1 MYSDLADTP
10 NKGNI
15 QIIIIRDVCPLIDL
29 LLMLPFSKGLNCR
42 MISVSVWNEQ
52 QFQLR

>member
-1 MYSDLADTP
+1 MYSDLADAP

-29 LLMLPFSKGLNCR
+29 LLMYL
-42 MISVSVWNEQ
+42 SVKD
-52 QFQLR
+52 